1 MTDNHS
7 ISSNAF
13 STKSIST
20 TEKININSINITKP
34 YSECQNPLEFIIISL
49 SNSFNITPRQSI
61 AILSNNRK
69 YLNNLCINGIKGD
82 YTSITSWLTVI
93 KSNIDAFITIL
104 SKYEDGSNIASA
116 CVGAALCSKHN
127 EAVLLSCDILLQFKD
142 KLGCEWSWFANEGLD
157 SFIFALIRQ
166 HNNETLIT
174 IYKAL
179 ETYIET
185 KESEFIIELKKRTY
199 TNEGKKKMYKLLNVI
214 TPIIFESDKKVISN
228 TLKSFVFDFLLSEGN
243 DIAVSVS
250 LLAEY
255 WLIYE
260 SSCDETLTNNI

>member
-7 ISSNAF
+7 VSSNAI

-20 TEKININSINITKP
+20 TEKININSIDITTP
-34 YSECQNPLEFIIISL
+34 YSQCQNPLEFIIISL

-82 YTSITSWLTVI
+82 YTAIASWLTVI
-93 KSNIDAFITIL
+93 KTNIDSFINIL
-104 SKYEDGSNIASA
+104 TKYEDGSNIASA

-127 EAVLLSCDILLQFKD
+127 EAVLLACDILLQFKN
-142 KLGCEWSWFANEGLD
+142 KLGCDWSWFANEGLD

-166 HNNETLIT
+166 HNNETLIN

-185 KESEFIIELKKRTY
+185 KENDFIIELKKRTC
-199 TNEGKKKMYKLLNVI
+199 TNEGKKKI
-214 TPIIFESDKKVISN
+214 
-228 TLKSFVFDFLLSEGN
+228 
-243 DIAVSVS
+243 
-250 LLAEY
+250 
-255 WLIYE
+255 
-260 SSCDETLTNNI
+260 